1 MVIDVASTIG
11 KLSRFGQELLQLT
24 IATSLRSDVS
34 DGRTAMLTT
43 TTTTTTTQQQSENR
57 TYIRHVIAFGLH
69 NDTKMLDI
77 DGTRTSVIKVV
88 ERLLQ
93 LLDIHS
99 AVHEHVKTPH

>member
-43 TTTTTTTQQQSENR
+43 TTTQQQSENG

-99 AVHEHVKTPH
+99 TVHEHVKTPH